1 MRIERSTVT
10 KLLIS
15 ELMNS
20 EHRLDPVTVFLEDLD
35 NNNPDAMRVSS
46 RGKIIIECY
55 GKSWSSYWGG
65 MGGGTV
71 AQFFCRC
78 SAGYLAGCLAPQ
90 LDSSRYSSDA
100 LVTLARK
107 TIISRR
113 EGWRHRNH
121 EFSWLDKEECRRLY
135 DRTEELEGA
144 DTLEQAI
151 NWNGDL
157 IGKIFDTTE
166 PWHYANSA
174 TGPNPDYQYLC
185 RIIAAVQEA
194 LRGEQQQAAA

>member
-15 ELMNS
+15 DLMNS
-20 EHRLDPVTVFLEDLD
+20 EHRLDPVTVFLEDLG
-35 NNNPDAMRVSS
+35 NNSSDAIRVSN

-65 MGGGTV
+65 MGDRTV
-71 AQFFCRC
+71 AQFFCDIG
-78 SAGYLAGCLAPQ
+78 ADYLVGCLAPQ
-90 LDSSRYSSDA
+90 LNSSRYSSDA

-113 EGWRHRNH
+113 EDWRHRNH

-166 PWHYANSA
+166 PWHYADSA
-174 TGPNPDYQYLC
+174 TEPNPDYQYLC
-185 RIIAAVQEA
+185 RIISAVQEA
-194 LRGEQQQAAA
+194 LRAEHQLAAA

>member
-15 ELMNS
+15 DLLNS
-20 EHRLDPVTVFLEDLD
+20 VHRIDPVTVFLEDLGK
-35 NNNPDAMRVSS
+35 NCSDAIRASN

-65 MGGGTV
+65 MGDRTV
-71 AQFFCRC
+71 AQFFSDC
-78 SAGYLAGCLAPQ
+78 SDDYLAGCLAPQ
-90 LDSSRYSSDA
+90 LNSSRFSSDA

-113 EGWRHRNH
+113 QDWRHRDH

-135 DRTEELEGA
+135 DRTEQLEGI

-151 NWNGDL
+151 NWHGDL
-157 IGKIFDTTE
+157 LGEIFDTTE
-166 PWHYANSA
+166 PWHHADSA
-174 TGPNPDYQYLC
+174 TEPNPDYQYLC

-194 LRGEQQQAAA
+194 LQAEQQQGAA

>member
-15 ELMNS
+15 DLLNS
-20 EHRLDPVTVFLEDLD
+20 QHRLDPVTVYLENMGPNGGVDH
-35 NNNPDAMRVSS
+35 VTG

-65 MGGGTV
+65 MGDRTV
-71 AQFFCRC
+71 AQFFCAC
-78 SAGYLAGCLAPQ
+78 STDYLVGCLAPQ
-90 LDSSRYSSDA
+90 LNSTRYSGDA

-121 EFSWLDKEECRRLY
+121 EFSWLDKVECRRLY

-166 PWHYANSA
+166 PWHYADSA
-174 TGPNPDYQYLC
+174 TEPNPDYQYLC
-185 RIIAAVQEA
+185 RIISAVQEA
-194 LRGEQQQAAA
+194 LRAEHQQAAA